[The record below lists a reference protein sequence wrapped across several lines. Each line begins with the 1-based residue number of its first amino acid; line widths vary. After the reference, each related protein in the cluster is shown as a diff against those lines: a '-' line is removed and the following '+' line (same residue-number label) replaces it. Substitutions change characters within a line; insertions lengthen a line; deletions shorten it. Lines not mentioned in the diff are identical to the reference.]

1 MKKIA
6 QEKIVLLTS
15 HNLKEIEHFC
25 DQTYLLSEKGLSL
38 VTNFDE
44 AEKEIGYME
53 VFFSERELM

>member
-6 QEKIVLLTS
+6 LEKIVFLTS

-25 DQTYLLSEKGLSL
+25 DQTYLLSEKVLTL

-44 AEKEIGYME
+44 VAKEIGYMD
-53 VFFSERELM
+53 VFF